1 MHIDTH
7 YLSPEGRAAVKARA
21 DALRDDLAAR
31 RILRASA
38 QRLDIE
44 VVGEERRSANQRRN
58 GSGDRRETI
67 DRRGA
72 VTVEIDGQIVIQP
85 RSDLARFDCRP
96 ADVTAFMLDDA
107 FRSETR

>member
-1 MHIDTH
+1 MQIDTH

-31 RILRASA
+31 RLLRATA

-44 VVGEERRSANQRRN
+44 IDRRAATNDRRSSGERRQV
-58 GSGDRRETI
+58 

-72 VTVEIDGQIVIQP
+72 VTVEIDGQVVIRP
-85 RSDLARFDCRP
+85 RPDLARFDSMP
-96 ADVTAFMLDDA
+96 ADVSAFMLDDA
-107 FRSETR
+107 FRKN